1 MLLRVSLSTQ
11 RSPSHMIQKIM
22 RKKRTAVQECTS
34 TCGGLPGVL
43 QTVRRR
49 TVHCCSRHA
58 DCVFQSRM
66 TLGTKIFHQRE
77 CNISRNMKRLMQTFV
92 WRTNHSVAAASR
104 FAQSGVGGILI
115 FKPQVPSKAQRLP
128 EHLTILYLFRQNWLQ
143 LNRVHAFKVMILNV
157 LTSTFHCMTPPAPQ
171 LANEQTSWKR
181 EVSIFLYNFSKHTM

>member
-77 CNISRNMKRLMQTFV
+77 CNISRNMKRLMRTFV
-92 WRTNHSVAAASR
+92 WRTNQLCGCSFTFCTVWGGRDPYFQAPGPK
-104 FAQSGVGGILI
+104 QST
-115 FKPQVPSKAQRLP
+115 KTA
-128 EHLTILYLFRQNWLQ
+128 
-143 LNRVHAFKVMILNV
+143 
-157 LTSTFHCMTPPAPQ
+157 
-171 LANEQTSWKR
+171 
-181 EVSIFLYNFSKHTM
+181 